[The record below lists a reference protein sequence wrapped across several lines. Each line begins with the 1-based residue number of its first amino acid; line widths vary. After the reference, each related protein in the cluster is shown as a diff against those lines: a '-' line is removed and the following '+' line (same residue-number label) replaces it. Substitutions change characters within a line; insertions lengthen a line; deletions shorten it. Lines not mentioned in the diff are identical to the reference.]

1 MNTNGGIDRR
11 GGTVI
16 KMDKETAD
24 AMARLGVNADYIS
37 AMARRTNQ
45 NRTDQDRD
53 AMKTRI
59 MLVATKAA
67 QAPAMTI
74 EKAFNTMDKRLGDLN
89 AECKALHRELAY
101 ARLPIEDH
109 VLMALNRQP
118 RAVHVSPTMC
128 KATLAADDAPR
139 SGAAELV
146 ETVQRLVEN
155 VAQSRYQV

>member
-1 MNTNGGIDRR
+1 MKGLSEDTIEALR
-11 GGTVI
+11 
-16 KMDKETAD
+16 E
-24 AMARLGVNADYIS
+24 LGVDEAEIS
-37 AMARRTNQ
+37 EW
-45 NRTDQDRD
+45 
-53 AMKTRI
+53 
-59 MLVATKAA
+59 ATKEAEEEKATDGWLIARKHAA
-67 QAPAMTI
+67 QAVRAPAMTM
-74 EKAFNTMDKRLGDLN
+74 EKAFNTLDKRMDDLD
-89 AECKALHRELAY
+89 AECRTLHRELAY
-101 ARLPIEDH
+101 VRLPVEDQ